1 MENERRGKKQG
12 EGCRVVALVV
22 GAQRSRGRSPHYCPW
37 KSHAHKAVRT
47 WYLNGSRCDASG
59 VANSSY
65 VGQVSRPCAE
75 PRPRRMSRKAF
86 IGSARER
93 CVSVLRIARDFKTN
107 SRTPITVLIAPTAF
121 ACPPLALWLRREAP
135 IERCGVQR
143 STLCPVCPVC
153 ASFCWLACLDRYRKV
168 PGNELCTRL

>member
-12 EGCRVVALVV
+12 EGCRVVALIV
-22 GAQRSRGRSPHYCPW
+22 GAQRSRGRSPHNPW

-86 IGSARER
+86 IGSARDG
-93 CVSVLRIARDFKTN
+93 VFVFYPDFKNLIRRTN
-107 SRTPITVLIAPTAF
+107 NGPHRSQHFRLPDACTLAEKRSADRTLWSAAIHSMPGMPGMPGMRLILLVAGWRA
-121 ACPPLALWLRREAP
+121 
-135 IERCGVQR
+135 
-143 STLCPVCPVC
+143 
-153 ASFCWLACLDRYRKV
+153 
-168 PGNELCTRL
+168 